1 LSQATSDTNSGRAF
15 AGLKERFPSWDAVL
29 DAPTIAVADAIRPG
43 GIADVKARRIQD
55 ILSEIESREGAP
67 LLDRL
72 NELSDEDAEAYL
84 RSLPGVGPKTAACV
98 LLFSLGRPAFPI
110 DTHVHRVAG
119 RLGLVRPDATAEAAH
134 RELGPAVPP
143 DIRYSFHVGLIRHGR
158 EICKPRL
165 PRCSSCALFDLCA
178 AGSQLLQLGVAR

>member
-1 LSQATSDTNSGRAF
+1 
-15 AGLKERFPSWDAVL
+15 
-29 DAPTIAVADAIRPG
+29 VADAIRPG

-55 ILSEIESREGAP
+55 ILREIESREGVP
-67 LLDRL
+67 NLDRL
-72 NELSDEDAEAYL
+72 SELSDVEAEGYL

-119 RLGLVRPDATAEAAH
+119 RLGLVRPSATPEVAH
-134 RELGPAVPP
+134 RELAPAVPP

-158 EICKPRL
+158 EICKPRM

-178 AGSQLLQLGVAR
+178 AGSRLLQAGAAR